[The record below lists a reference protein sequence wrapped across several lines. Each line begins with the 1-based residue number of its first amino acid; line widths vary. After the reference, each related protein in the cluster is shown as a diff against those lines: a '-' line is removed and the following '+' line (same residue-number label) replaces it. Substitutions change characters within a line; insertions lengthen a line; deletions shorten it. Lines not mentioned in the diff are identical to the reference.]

1 MICQIMWAGLSNE
14 YQQKNIQKVEK
25 NDAANFLN
33 DK

>member
-1 MICQIMWAGLSNE
+1 MWAGLSNE